1 MAASAA
7 AAGIHQ
13 PDPAAMAGAGNGKDS
28 IKEMRQHLA
37 DELAAVR
44 DLRRR
49 VEDRLHTHSADQ
61 QTLVSSLQTLVPG
74 LASSLDL
81 SLRLVSA
88 FNARPP
94 PPSAA
99 AATAAAEPAAVPV
112 FHKDGPATSPKPY
125 DIPAPA
131 PAAADA
137 GDDPTLLV
145 RSMVAVCLLERVP
158 FAPID
163 SAAVLRKLE
172 ADASATAAERA
183 ALLHLGGESGAIAA
197 VEAALR
203 AIAEDT
209 GAVELEDFGV
219 SGKSRVLV
227 FEIDRSRLV
236 KELPESRSGSAA
248 VADAG
253 GVPRPPPVP
262 AATAPEMWA
271 ASASPPM
278 FPGPGTARPRMMG
291 LPPRGGAMVAP
302 SPMHRP
308 PSALPAPAPAA
319 GPNLGRLR
327 TEEDDMKDLEAL
339 LNKKSFREMQKS
351 KQGEELLDLIHR
363 PTAKETAVAAKVGT
377 LGWLGLNRCY
387 TLFI

>member
-1 MAASAA
+1 MAATAA
-7 AAGIHQ
+7 GGIHQ
-13 PDPAAMAGAGNGKDS
+13 PDQATMAGSGDGKDS

-49 VEDRLHTHSADQ
+49 VEDRLHTRAADQ
-61 QTLVSSLQTLVPG
+61 QNLVSSIQTLVPG

-88 FNARPP
+88 FNARPA
-94 PPSAA
+94 PPSST
-99 AATAAAEPAAVPV
+99 AATAAAAEPAAVPV
-112 FHKDGPATSPKPY
+112 LHKDGPATSPKSY
-125 DIPAPA
+125 DIPASDPA

-183 ALLHLGGESGAIAA
+183 ALLQLGGEAGAIAA

-248 VADAG
+248 VADGG

-262 AATAPEMWA
+262 AATVPA
-271 ASASPPM
+271 PM

-291 LPPRGGAMVAP
+291 MMGMPPRGTMVAP

-308 PSALPAPAPAA
+308 PSALPAQAPAA
-319 GPNLGRLR
+319 GPNSGRLR

-363 PTAKETAVAAKVGT
+363 PTAKETAVAAKVCT
-377 LGWLGLNRCY
+377 LGWLGLNRFY
-387 TLFI
+387 SLFI

>member
-1 MAASAA
+1 M
-7 AAGIHQ
+7 
-13 PDPAAMAGAGNGKDS
+13 
-28 IKEMRQHLA
+28 
-37 DELAAVR
+37 
-44 DLRRR
+44 
-49 VEDRLHTHSADQ
+49 
-61 QTLVSSLQTLVPG
+61 
-74 LASSLDL
+74 
-81 SLRLVSA
+81 
-88 FNARPP
+88 
-94 PPSAA
+94 
-99 AATAAAEPAAVPV
+99 
-112 FHKDGPATSPKPY
+112 
-125 DIPAPA
+125 
-131 PAAADA
+131 
-137 GDDPTLLV
+137 
-145 RSMVAVCLLERVP
+145 P

-183 ALLHLGGESGAIAA
+183 ALLQLGGEAGAIAA

-248 VADAG
+248 VGDGG

-271 ASASPPM
+271 LAPPPM

-291 LPPRGGAMVAP
+291 MPTRGGSMVAP

-308 PSALPAPAPAA
+308 PAALPAPAAA
-319 GPNLGRLR
+319 GPNSGRLR

-363 PTAKETAVAAKVGT
+363 PTAKETAVAAKVCT
-377 LGWLGLNRCY
+377 LGWLGFKQIYSSYSWRLYSECFVNSQ
-387 TLFI
+387 LLV